1 MHWGRET
8 VGSTLYGIS
17 VSNIAKVNSNNNN
30 NKKKPYFSLPSP
42 CFHLK
47 TTTIIKIAQE
57 RERAHVC
64 IFGVWPY
71 IFIVVPQRPHIN
83 RVIRPWCFS
92 EIVFVYVSI
101 AVMIV
106 LLFTLLHFLLLFVF
120 FFFPCERGSSSSLF
134 KHIHY
139 FTRTDGSFYMMPFKV
154 IR

>member
-30 NKKKPYFSLPSP
+30 NKKKKPYFSLPSP

-92 EIVFVYVSI
+92 EIIFVYVSI

-106 LLFTLLHFLLLFVF
+106 LLFTLLHFLLLFGF
-120 FFFPCERGSSSSLF
+120 FFFFLVKEALPLASLNT
-134 KHIHY
+134 
-139 FTRTDGSFYMMPFKV
+139 FTISLGQMGPSIWCLLKW
-154 IR
+154 